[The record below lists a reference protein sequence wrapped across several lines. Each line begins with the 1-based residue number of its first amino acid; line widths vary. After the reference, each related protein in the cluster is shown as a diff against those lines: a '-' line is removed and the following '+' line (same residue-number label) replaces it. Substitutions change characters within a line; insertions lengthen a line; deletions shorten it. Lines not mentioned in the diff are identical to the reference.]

1 MKKWSIRLLA
11 AVVWVASPGVQAQ
24 NLLVN
29 GNFEN
34 PAANSGN
41 GAVFYSGWSEYW
53 NFGTAGEDGVN
64 RDGANRQNWGT
75 EVGIPFQGA
84 VSAKNFFD
92 GGILQQVSIL
102 GGEQYVLSGATY
114 VPAGGSVLTDQWGT
128 FASVRWLQAD
138 GVTVLDEFFDLRH
151 DNEPRG
157 QWNTFSDLLTAP
169 AGASFG
175 RIQIGTYSNNPIPGP
190 GQIVPASPTL
200 FDDISFAAIPEPGT
214 FGLLAAGF
222 GAMYWAVR
230 RRRGSII
237 P

>member
-1 MKKWSIRLLA
+1 MKKWSTCLLFA
-11 AVVWVASPGVQAQ
+11 AVWIAASGVQAQ
-24 NLLVN
+24 NLLSN
-29 GNFEN
+29 GNFET

-41 GAVFYSGWSEYW
+41 GAAFYSGWSEYW

-64 RDGANRQNWGT
+64 RDGSNRQNWGT

-102 GGEQYVLSGATY
+102 GGQQYVFSGATY

-157 QWNTFSDLLTAP
+157 QWNTFSDLLSAP
-169 AGASFG
+169 AGASFA

-200 FDDISFAAIPEPGT
+200 FDDIYFAAIPEPGT
-214 FGLLAAGF
+214 LGLMACGLA
-222 GAMYWAVR
+222 MVLWAAR
-230 RRRGSII
+230 KRPRPII